1 MSRNLPIVSARAAAL
16 LAAVL
21 LAVALL
27 TGASG
32 PSTAQTRR
40 PDQDRARDAVR
51 EGSLA
56 PLSQVLAAIAAR
68 TPGEQLDTRFG
79 ETVDG
84 RPVYLITWR
93 TSDNRVVVFVADART
108 GRILEQRGG

>member
-1 MSRNLPIVSARAAAL
+1 MSRTSLFASA
-16 LAAVL
+16 
-21 LAVALL
+21 LAVALML
-27 TGASG
+27 SAPGSSA
-32 PSTAQTRR
+32 AQADPRR

-51 EGSLA
+51 DGRLA

-84 RPVYLITWR
+84 RPVYLVTWR
-93 TSDNRVVVFVADART
+93 TSDNRVVVFVVDART

>member
-1 MSRNLPIVSARAAAL
+1 MSRTFPNLCARAAAL

-21 LAVALL
+21 LA
-27 TGASG
+27 GASG

-84 RPVYLITWR
+84 RPV
-93 TSDNRVVVFVADART
+93 ADART

>member
-1 MSRNLPIVSARAAAL
+1 MSRTLPIVSARAAAL
-16 LAAVL
+16 LAAAL
-21 LAVALL
+21 LTVALL
-27 TGASG
+27 VATSG
-32 PSTAQTRR
+32 PATAQARR

-56 PLSQVLAAIAAR
+56 PLSQVLATIAAR

-79 ETVDG
+79 ETIDG

>member
-1 MSRNLPIVSARAAAL
+1 MSRSLLFATVFAAAL
-16 LAAVL
+16 LLATPGPAA
-21 LAVALL
+21 
-27 TGASG
+27 
-32 PSTAQTRR
+32 AQADPRR

-51 EGSLA
+51 AGSLA

-93 TSDNRVVVFVADART
+93 TSDNRVLVFVADART